1 MDVLFVDDERPVL
14 EQAKLF
20 LEDLRDGLKVE
31 TSDSAREAIN
41 KIRMKRYDAV
51 VSDYLMPEM
60 DGLDFLEKLRKQGED
75 IPFVVLTGRGGE
87 DIAMEALNEGAD
99 FYLTKKG
106 DPKYQY
112 EVLADSIE
120 RVINK
125 KKAKRELEG
134 KFELLLNNAPEGV
147 IINDEF
153 GNILYVNNN
162 LLDILDYTEEDIFM
176 MNMSDIDLILSA
188 ESKESYYWNRM
199 KADDLNY
206 IYTTY
211 NKNDLTD
218 INVRVKTKKMMDE
231 GKTYIIN
238 FVEKLSELRGREKF
252 KKFFDKVPDL
262 GFIIDENGTLEDVN
276 PSFCRLTG
284 YSKNELLGRRIT
296 SLREIFTDENVDKIE
311 DNLTKF
317 KDVNEIEPFVIKLKD
332 KEDKNLFVRIEG
344 DVIELDGRNKLF
356 GMAFDIT
363 DRIESENRE
372 EFLHSLLS
380 HDIKN
385 KAQVIKGYLD
395 LVRETELTEEQE
407 KMISKSY
414 KTLITCVGLV
424 KKVDTL
430 MKIPEIEMERIRLTP
445 LIDTLVSEFEHNAQK
460 NDMNITYDLEDVHV
474 LGGSLLE
481 EVFSNILINSITHS
495 NGSNVYIR
503 SEELNGDIKIIVED
517 DGKGISDDL
526 KEIIFEKNSRKG
538 KYAGTGLGM
547 FIAKKIVNSMDGDI
561 SVKDSEYGGARFDII
576 LKKAEAVD

>member
-20 LEDLRDGLKVE
+20 LEDLKDDLKVE
-31 TSDSAREAIN
+31 TSSSARDAMD
-41 KIRMKRYDAV
+41 KIKMKRYDAV

-60 DGLDFLEKLRKQGED
+60 DGLDFLERLRGEGED

-120 RVINK
+120 RVINR
-125 KKAKRELEG
+125 KKARKELED
-134 KFELLLNNAPEGV
+134 KFELLLNNSPEGI

-153 GNILYVNNN
+153 GNNLYVNNC
-162 LLDILDYTEEDIFM
+162 LLDILDYSEEDIFM
-176 MNMSDIDLILSA
+176 MNMTDIDLILSV
-188 ESKESYYWNRM
+188 ENKKSYYWNRM
-199 KADDLNY
+199 KTGELNF

-218 INVRVKTKKMMDE
+218 IDVRVKTKKIVDE

-238 FVEKLSELRGREKF
+238 FVERLEETRGREKF

-262 GFIIDENGTLEDVN
+262 GFIIDEDGTLEDIN

-284 YSKNELLGRRIT
+284 YSKVELLGRRIT
-296 SLREIFTDENVDKIE
+296 SLKEILTDDNIDKIKE
-311 DNLTKF
+311 NLTKF
-317 KDVNEIEPFVIKLKD
+317 KEINEIEPFVIKLKD
-332 KEDKNLFVRIEG
+332 KENKDMFVRIEG
-344 DVIELDGRNKLF
+344 DVIDINGRNKLF
-356 GMAFDIT
+356 GMACDIT
-363 DRIESENRE
+363 DRVESENRE

-395 LVRETELTEEQE
+395 LTRQTGLTEEQE
-407 KMISKSY
+407 KMISKAY

-430 MKIPEIEMERIRLTP
+430 MKIPDIEKEKIRLKP
-445 LIDTLVSEFEHNAQK
+445 LVDSIVSEFEHEAEEE
-460 NDMNITYDLEDVHV
+460 DMDIIYELDDIHV

-481 EVFSNILINSITHS
+481 EVLSNILINSITHS
-495 NGSNVYIR
+495 NGSKVEIR
-503 SEELNGDIKIIVED
+503 SEELNGNIKIIVED

-526 KEIIFEKNSRKG
+526 KKIIFERNSRKG
-538 KYAGTGLGM
+538 KFAGTGLGM
-547 FIAKKIVNSMDGDI
+547 FIAKKIVESMDGEI
-561 SVKDSEYGGARFDII
+561 EVKDSKYGGARFDIY
-576 LKKAEAVD
+576 LNKT